1 MIPEGSMYRV
11 EALRNFGV
19 VKKGDVGGLVEN
31 ECNLSH
37 YGTCWVYDDA
47 MVYGNA
53 QIYDDARVYGNA
65 KVYGNAMIFGNAEVC
80 DNAQVYGRA
89 RVYGSARVGDCAK
102 VYGTAAVFD
111 KAKVYGD
118 VQIYDSVRVYDK
130 AVVSGSSIVHGA
142 AEIGDCAKICSEAD
156 YIVFKNWW
164 SSGRY
169 FTWTRS
175 NNLWKVGC
183 FFGSGEEL
191 IKKAYSDSED
201 KGKEYERIV
210 RYVESINVP

>member
-1 MIPEGSMYRV
+1 MKSVLSVIENKKKIKIKMKKKYKMIPEGSMYRV

-47 MVYGNA
+47 M
-53 QIYDDARVYGNA
+53 
-65 KVYGNAMIFGNAEVC
+65 
-80 DNAQVYGRA
+80 VYGRA